1 MLYISSFYP
10 YQLSVINASI
20 SVLERNKLNHLL
32 RIAKRDYYDKKLTEY
47 KSNVKNTWRILN
59 EIINRRQCKLTRPST
74 FRVADRE
81 ISDPVEIANGICDYF
96 TNLGPSLAGKIPTSN
111 KPFSSFL
118 KSDVVNSVFFP
129 STYQQEIVEI
139 CASLRS
145 GSAAGFNNIHIDVV
159 KQNIDIISKPLTGI
173 INLSLSSG
181 IVPKQLK
188 IPCIIPLSKSG
199 DQDLYANYRPVS
211 ILPIFSKF
219 LEKVVYKRLY
229 NFLIKYNILFDN
241 QYSFRKNH
249 STALALLHLVS
260 K

>member
-1 MLYISSFYP
+1 M
-10 YQLSVINASI
+10 
-20 SVLERNKLNHLL
+20 
-32 RIAKRDYYDKKLTEY
+32 
-47 KSNVKNTWRILN
+47 
-59 EIINRRQCKLTRPST
+59 PST

-81 ISDPVEIANGICDYF
+81 ISDPVEIAIGFCDYF
-96 TNLGPSLAGKIPTSN
+96 SNLGPSLAEKIPTSN
-111 KPFSSFL
+111 KPFSNFL

-145 GSAAGFNNIHIDVV
+145 GSAAGFDNIHIDVV
-159 KQNIDIISKPLTGI
+159 KQNIDIISKPLTRI

-188 IPCIIPLSKSG
+188 IARIIPLFKSG

-211 ILPIFSKF
+211 VLPVFSKF

-229 NFLIKYNILFDN
+229 NFLTKYNILFDN
-241 QYSFRKNH
+241 QYGFRKNY
-249 STALALLHLVS
+249 STVLCLSTCPRRLTRS
-260 K
+260 ITRFY